1 MFKEKEMIK
10 TPTLLRRLAAGAA
23 TALLAGAPLTAQ
35 ATPKMMSHGKMSHGK
50 MSHKTMAGKT
60 VYACTMCKEYY
71 TPAQAKKMSYKDPM
85 GHTLTKMSKAPAGFT
100 DGSKMGGNM
109 GGKM

>member
-1 MFKEKEMIK
+1 MFKENEMIK
-10 TPTLLRRLAAGAA
+10 TPTLLCRLAAGAA
-23 TALLAGAPLTAQ
+23 TALLAGVPLTAQ
-35 ATPKMMSHGKMSHGK
+35 ATPKMMSHGK

-109 GGKM
+109 GSNMGGKM